1 MNYDEMMKAGR
12 IEAVREFF
20 RLHDRV
26 ADNNYLDWFYTNFL
40 GICKNMG
47 FLRSNDQ
54 SMDDSPYAEFAL
66 QIYDLGH

>member
-20 RLHDRV
+20 RLHGRE
-26 ADNNYLDWFYTNFL
+26 ADNHYLDWFYENFL

-47 FLRSNDQ
+47 FLHSNDE
-54 SMDDSPYAEFAL
+54 SMDDSPYADFAL
-66 QIYDLGH
+66 RIYDLGH